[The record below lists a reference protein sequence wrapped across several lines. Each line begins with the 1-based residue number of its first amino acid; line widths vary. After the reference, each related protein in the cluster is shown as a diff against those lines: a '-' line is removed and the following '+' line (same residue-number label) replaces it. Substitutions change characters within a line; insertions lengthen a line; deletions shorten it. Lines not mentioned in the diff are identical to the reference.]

1 MKYIL
6 TFIEFLLNPFFSI
19 ITINEKTYNKSIIQ
33 VIKHNHFILLIIALV
48 ITLAVVFIYYHKF
61 IFGV

>member
-19 ITINEKTYNKSIIQ
+19 ITINEKTNNKSILQ